1 MFFSRNRRLA
11 SVLLSL
17 IAIADTADAPEAPA
31 MQMATM
37 TERIMVL
44 ELRQVANRRAPWTS
58 TRRPDRLNLGFAI
71 LESNVVAKKKA
82 LHASARPVVAPEFRV
97 GTAVGTKGRGRT
109 NCGSDARARP
119 RFSEVKVERARR
131 LTSTSSHAGLERE
144 LARRVSKQR
153 NR

>member
-71 LESNVVAKKKA
+71 LESNVVAKKNA
-82 LHASARPVVAPEFRV
+82 LHESARPVVAPEFRV
-97 GTAVGTKGRGRT
+97 GPAVGTKGRGRT
-109 NCGSDARARP
+109 NCGSNARARAI
-119 RFSEVKVERARR
+119 FKVERAA
-131 LTSTSSHAGLERE
+131 SHFDQ
-144 LARRVSKQR
+144 LARRAGKRAGAASLEAAQHR
-153 NR
+153 